1 MIDNATM
8 KSELW
13 LVRHGETEW
22 SLAGKHTG
30 STDIPLTAKG
40 CEIAAALR
48 PRLQNIQFAHVLV
61 SPLLRARQTF
71 ELAGFGGR
79 GEIEPDLHEWRY
91 GSDEGR
97 TSAEIRAERPGWTVW
112 KDGPLG
118 GETHEDVAVRAD
130 RLIARVRSFEG
141 RVAAFSHGHISR
153 VLAARWIGRPV
164 ADGALYRLDTAA
176 ISVLG
181 YERETAVIKL
191 WNDVGRLPA

>member
-1 MIDNATM
+1 M

-22 SLAGKHTG
+22 SLAGRHTG
-30 STDIPLTAKG
+30 STDIPLTDKG
-40 CEIAAALR
+40 REIAAALR
-48 PRLQNIQFAHVLV
+48 PRLEGVEFARVLV
-61 SPLLRARQTF
+61 SPLLRARETA
-71 ELAGFGGR
+71 ELAGLGGR
-79 GEIEPDLHEWRY
+79 GEIDADLHEWRY
-91 GSDEGR
+91 GQDEGR
-97 TSAEIRAERPGWTVW
+97 TSAEIRADRPGWTVW

-118 GETHEDVAVRAD
+118 GETHDEVAARAD
-130 RLIARVRSFEG
+130 RLVAKVRSLEG
-141 RVAAFSHGHISR
+141 RVAAFAHGHISR
-153 VLAARWIGRPV
+153 VLAARWIGQPA